1 MTLLSIGDQIREGSY
16 PLHSRF
22 KRAVNF
28 RNGSRLVSVVDEEV
42 GSGPLNI
49 VVSGLQQE
57 DATRYASG
65 LRVGRNVVAFGAQR
79 LRFTERQYYH
89 SGIKLKGRNP
99 RCLRRH
105 LYLFEKL
112 LTDISPPT
120 SMAFLIDDRR
130 LGNFQSGFERA
141 FVEQIAH
148 GVHHVFYGDLVLG
161 IGLLKGCGVGLTPS
175 GDDFIAGMLI
185 GLNFLQELH
194 GRDFRSAIETM
205 SKAATGE
212 NVFSNTFLE
221 LAGKGLLFGRINDL
235 VTALMQ
241 GDEESVRTSAGRLFA
256 VGGTSGADL
265 GTGFFMTVRDESGVI
280 QRWGKCRN
288 ITKANAS

>member
-57 DATRYASG
+57 DATPCASG
-65 LRVGRNVVAFGAQR
+65 LLVSQNVVAFGAQR
-79 LRFTERQYYH
+79 LRFTDRQCYH
-89 SGIKLKGRNP
+89 SGIRLESKSSRH
-99 RCLRRH
+99 LRRN
-105 LYLFEKL
+105 LSLFETL

-120 SMAFLIDDRR
+120 SLAFLLDERR
-130 LGNFQSGFERA
+130 LAHFKSGFERA
-141 FVEQIAH
+141 FVEQIAN
-148 GVHHVFYGDLVLG
+148 GVRHVFYGDLLLG

-175 GDDFIAGMLI
+175 GDDFIAGLLI
-185 GLNFLQELH
+185 GLHLLQKLH
-194 GRDFRSAIETM
+194 GLDFRSAIEAM
-205 SKAATGE
+205 SKAAAGE

-221 LAGKGLLFGRINDL
+221 LAGKGLLFGRMNDL
-235 VTALMQ
+235 VSALMQ
-241 GDEESVRTSAGRLFA
+241 GDEETVRTSAERLFA

-265 GTGFFMTVRDESGVI
+265 GMGFFMTVREESGAI
-280 QRWGKCRN
+280 QHWGKRQN
-288 ITKANAS
+288 LEEAGVS